1 MDELELLKKDWDK
14 SKKNYPNL
22 SKEEIYN
29 LISKRSSSIVK
40 WIFIISVL
48 EFSLWTILSFSLDSS
63 NNAIEKIQ
71 SYDYEFIYYLF
82 VGISYIVLFGFMY
95 LFYKNYRNISVTEN
109 TKMLMERILKTRKTV
124 KQYVIYNITFMYLGI
139 ILGVIMEL
147 SNNSETQIL
156 ISDIKSEG
164 ENNIYIFYLIVAVLS
179 LIAMALITILFLG
192 FYYLI
197 YGLLLKRL
205 KINYKELKKIVELE

>member
-1 MDELELLKKDWDK
+1 MDELELLKKDWDT
-14 SKKNYPNL
+14 SKQNYPNL
-22 SKEEIYN
+22 NKEEIYK

-48 EFSLWTILSFSLDSS
+48 EFILWTILSFSLDSS
-63 NNAIEKIQ
+63 NITIEKIQ
-71 SYDYEFIYYLF
+71 SYDYGFIYYLF

-124 KQYVIYNITFMYLGI
+124 KQYVIYNITVMYLGI

-147 SNNSETQIL
+147 LSNSETQIL

-164 ENNIYIFYLIVAVLS
+164 ENVIYIFYLIVAVLS